1 MVKTFAESLHDF
13 LLPFFLRKR
22 GSLKVDENVLFSLKN
37 VTKRFPGVLALDD
50 VSIDV
55 RHGEVLGLVGENGAG
70 KSTMIKIISGVIAPD
85 RGGTI
90 AAFGG
95 IYERLY
101 PRQAKDLGIAA
112 IYQDIDLV
120 DNLTVADNIFLGSEL
135 VKKTA
140 LLIPENRNKLP
151 TAFLIN

>member
-1 MVKTFAESLHDF
+1 MANWVPTREQDLVDLCQKWKTGLSDAANITAFGWNQSEVTAVVGAVDAF
-13 LLPFFLRKR
+13 LTARAAYEDDD
-22 GSLKVDENVLFSLKN
+22 SSKN
-37 VTKRFPGVLALDD
+37 RLTK
-50 VSIDV
+50 
-55 RHGEVLGLVGENGAG
+55 
-70 KSTMIKIISGVIAPD
+70 D